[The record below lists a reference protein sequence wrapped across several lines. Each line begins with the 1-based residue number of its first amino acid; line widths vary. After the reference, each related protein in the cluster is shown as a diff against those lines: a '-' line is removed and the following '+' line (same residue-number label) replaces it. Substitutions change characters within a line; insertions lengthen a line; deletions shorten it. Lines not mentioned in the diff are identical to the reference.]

1 VNAVLGEPYIYT
13 PAFRGTPPV
22 LDILNGPRGMV
33 VDTGD
38 WSIRWVP
45 TKLEAL
51 EGKQTVTLRARN
63 GAGSSEQRFTLA
75 VQNLNEP
82 PSPFA
87 LTSPPE
93 GSERRFLG
101 EDPYV
106 TFSWAMAHDPD
117 LDTVRYTLQVD
128 TVATFSS
135 PFLMNIDAGISNSLR
150 IPLPHA
156 SSAYFWRV
164 AATDG
169 RGVTLSVPRVSR
181 IDVIFSKFLGRERA
195 RHVEPVL
202 EQSFPA
208 TFSPVNPEPGIRYS
222 VPREGYVRLT
232 VFNLLGQEVA
242 RLYDGTQQAGTYE
255 VGIASMNLPGGIYF
269 YRLIAPGLAETKK
282 MVVTR

>member
-1 VNAVLGEPYIYT
+1 
-13 PAFRGTPPV
+13 
-22 LDILNGPRGMV
+22 MV
-33 VDTGD
+33 IDSAD
-38 WSIRWVP
+38 WSVHWVP
-45 TKLEAL
+45 TKMEAL
-51 EGKQTVTLRARN
+51 EGKETVTLRARN
-63 GAGSSEQRFTLA
+63 GAGSTDQRFTLT

-93 GSERRFLG
+93 GTERRFLG
-101 EDPYV
+101 EDPFL
-106 TFSWAMAHDPD
+106 TFSWATAHDPD

-135 PFLMNIDAGISNSLR
+135 PFLMNVDAGTSNSLR
-150 IPLPHA
+150 IPLPQS

-169 RGVTLSVPRVSR
+169 RGLTLSVPRVSR
-181 IDVIFSKFLGRERA
+181 IDVIVSKFLRRERA

-202 EQSFPA
+202 EQSFA
-208 TFSPVNPEPGIRYS
+208 ASFTPVNPEPSIRYS
-222 VPREGYVRLT
+222 VPRDGYVRLT

-255 VGIASMNLPGGIYF
+255 VGIANVNLPSGIYF
-269 YRLIAPGLAETKK
+269 YRLMAPGFAETKK
-282 MVVTR
+282 IVVSR